1 MKKIFANCVSSIIL
15 RFLLCIFTLIIILGV
30 IALIKA
36 DWIFSII
43 LIIFYGP
50 GLAVMTVFNTFL
62 GYLKYNDKY
71 IYIPNDLTFKR
82 NRIQYKEIIY
92 IKDIFA
98 IEFVE
103 EECNSIGATI
113 PWRYT
118 GIPEYLKIYMND
130 NSIKRIYISKYSFK
144 IWKKLEMIIIN
155 NKSDVFVVRDAISF
169 KNRGKSKNT
178 R

>member
-82 NRIQYKEIIY
+82 NRI
-92 IKDIFA
+92 
-98 IEFVE
+98 
-103 EECNSIGATI
+103 
-113 PWRYT
+113 
-118 GIPEYLKIYMND
+118 
-130 NSIKRIYISKYSFK
+130 
-144 IWKKLEMIIIN
+144 
-155 NKSDVFVVRDAISF
+155 
-169 KNRGKSKNT
+169 
-178 R
+178 